1 MAKKET
7 IWGRAPRELDRF
19 NDPIG
24 PEPDWVEI
32 PGAIVVP
39 RAADDYEKRG
49 PIIIEGFMIVL
60 PSRVRDAQGA
70 DVALNDRWEIRVRG
84 EVHQVD
90 GSLADYGRKIIFY
103 VMRAS

>member
-7 IWGRAPRELDRF
+7 IWARPPRELDRF

-39 RAADDYEKRG
+39 RSSDEYEQRG
-49 PIIIEGFMIVL
+49 TVIIEGFMIVL
-60 PSRVRDAQGA
+60 PSRIRDAQGV
-70 DVALNDRWEIRVRG
+70 DVPLDDDWEVRARG
-84 EVHQVD
+84 EVYQID
-90 GSLADYGRKIIFY
+90 GVLADYGRRIIFY